1 MITDTHRLQKIL
13 PLITLIGSLLLGFA
27 LIYAWLAF
35 QSNLALALAADSIVD
50 VFAAGILAWSVHV
63 ASQPQDDEH
72 PFGHSRAEPIAA
84 LIVAVIACV
93 VAIEVTRAAVD
104 TLTTGTQMLPSM
116 VLAALFGAKLL
127 FKLLICL
134 LIIRAKSKAPSLRAL
149 LVDSRNDVFVS
160 ALALVGFVL
169 ATYDYQDFDA
179 WLALPVSAGIA
190 WSGISLARENIK
202 LLMGEAPDEE
212 RQKELE
218 LLADSVAGIKDVHD
232 LRAQYLGTQI
242 QIHLHIVVDESLTIK
257 QAHDIGENVQALLE
271 AEDDVGHAFVHID
284 IEKD

>member
-1 MITDTHRLQKIL
+1 MVTETHRLQKVL
-13 PLITLIGSLLLGFA
+13 PIITLAGSLLLGLA

-50 VFAAGILAWSVHV
+50 VFTAGVLAWSVHI
-63 ASQPQDDEH
+63 ASQPQDNEH

-84 LIVAVIACV
+84 LVVAVIACV
-93 VAIEVTRAAVD
+93 VAIEVARSAVS
-104 TLTTGTQMLPSM
+104 TLTTGTQMQPSI

-127 FKLLICL
+127 FKLVIW
-134 LIIRAKSKAPSLRAL
+134 LIIFRTKSKNPSLRAL
-149 LVDSRNDVFVS
+149 MFDSRNDVFVS
-160 ALALVGFVL
+160 ALALIGFGL
-169 ATYDYQDFDA
+169 AFYDYKDFDA
-179 WLALPVSAGIA
+179 WLALPVSVGIA
-190 WSGISLARENIK
+190 LSGISLARENIR
-202 LLMGEAPDEE
+202 LLMGEAPDEK

-218 LLADSVAGIKDVHD
+218 LLADSVAGIEDVHD

-242 QIHLHIVVDESLTIK
+242 QVHLHIVVDENLTVK

-271 AEDDVGHAFVHID
+271 AEHDVGHAFVHID